1 MASASWKGP
10 LPIKRCFVI
19 KYNKYIIIINNI
31 INNITKTCLRTNIS
45 PGLIFGGLRCIYI
58 YIVHGR
64 ETPTNNEHVLI
75 FHK

>member
-45 PGLIFGGLRCIYI
+45 QGLYSEVYGVYI
-58 YIVHGR
+58 YILSTGVKLR
-64 ETPTNNEHVLI
+64 LTTNT
-75 FHK
+75 F